1 MFKKIWSTELDRL
14 GYRAPEIDTAE
25 EQRHINLRKLNLFIG
40 PNNSGKSRAI
50 RAVFSSTEDSIIT
63 QQPRGEIA
71 DIFLPLIKL
80 HYKDRIFEK
89 NTIAALQTSEASINK
104 INENTGIIHAYAVEL
119 YNQRAS
125 GGTLSQM
132 RQTLRNEG
140 LTKKLE
146 IALETDRTH
155 ETIKAKIHYTPILRG
170 MRPIG
175 EGQGDQDHYRKRTE
189 ADYFS
194 GKLPPKRTI
203 TTGLHLY
210 ELLVKN
216 LLGQPEER
224 AKIREYESLLGQ
236 EFFGGTEVT
245 LIPEYGK
252 DTVAVKIG
260 DEPQFPIY
268 HLGDGLQQVIII
280 TSAAYLEPEESLF
293 CIEEPETSLHPG
305 LLRQLALFL
314 LQHTPHQYLMTTHSN
329 HLLDLAEQR
338 DDVLIHRVSKSV
350 EKDGKA
356 SFLIRE
362 CTRDR
367 DILLDL
373 GVRASS
379 VYLANCTIWVEGISD
394 RLYLRTWMSRYLH
407 DLPEGPE
414 KSRLA
419 GYLEN
424 YHYTFIEYQGGTLGH
439 WDFADDDVDGD
450 MDKGLSAIRACSAP
464 LLIADG
470 DIRDKGQ
477 RAELLQKELGD
488 QLLILDGKEIEN
500 LLPEQVLHDAARTFY
515 DQRRTN
521 KEGLDITK
529 IQDLKHEHYSRS
541 TEGIGRLLD
550 KRLGLSK
557 TGQDQRQ
564 IFATDSGTIRDKV
577 KFCRLAIQHMQH
589 EDCAWQLTDELR
601 RLCQRIFAHIDRH
614 NQP

>member
-1 MFKKIWSTELDRL
+1 MFKKIWSTELSRL
-14 GYRAPEIDTAE
+14 GYSAPEADTPAGE
-25 EQRHINLRKLNLFIG
+25 RHINLRKLNLFIG
-40 PNNSGKSRAI
+40 PNNSGKSRATRI
-50 RAVFSSTEDSIIT
+50 IFSSPDDNLKIQHPETPLISFYREIKNKSPSHILPEKIKQATEDKLKNIKEIREDLKKISNYTSETTNRNLSSSEIDKFRSHLIHKNLT
-63 QQPRGEIA
+63 STLETLATSNNTDFQPR
-71 DIFLPLIKL
+71 
-80 HYKDRIFEK
+80 
-89 NTIAALQTSEASINK
+89 
-104 INENTGIIHAYAVEL
+104 
-119 YNQRAS
+119 
-125 GGTLSQM
+125 
-132 RQTLRNEG
+132 RNY
-140 LTKKLE
+140 
-146 IALETDRTH
+146 I
-155 ETIKAKIHYTPILRG
+155 PILRG
-170 MRPIG
+170 MRPLDTITS
-175 EGQGDQDHYRKRTE
+175 QTDHYQVRTK

-194 GKLPPKRTI
+194 SSDLKHSNII
-203 TTGLHLY
+203 TGQHLY
-210 ELLVKN
+210 ELLARN

-224 AKIREYESLLGQ
+224 ANIRKYEALLGQ
-236 EFFGGTEVT
+236 EFFGGAEVT

-280 TSAAYLEPEESLF
+280 SSAAYLEPEESLF

-529 IQDLKHEHYSRS
+529 IQDLKHEHYSSS